1 MTRSVILRII
11 REPLFAFVVMGG
23 VLYFAH
29 SQLRS
34 RHSEPV
40 VLQAATRAA
49 LIGDFEK
56 LHGRKATADDL
67 ARIEHDYLTDELLFR
82 EALENGLHRSDPSV
96 RSKLVENMRYRITGP
111 LADPTDEQLVNY
123 YSENLD
129 RYRAE
134 PVVSFGQVYFAER
147 PPDPAAV
154 LAQLQQGGPVTGQP
168 FRHGRE
174 FPRYGYSM
182 LRGMFGQPMVESLSA
197 APLGEWIGPL
207 ESPYGWHYVRAT
219 ERLPAALLPFDAVRQ
234 QVESDFMV
242 VMIDAAVDRHLDELR
257 RRHEVRSER

>member
-1 MTRSVILRII
+1 MTRSVLLRII

-67 ARIEHDYLTDELLFR
+67 ARIERDYLTDELLFR

-134 PVVSFGQVYFAER
+134 PVVTFRQVYFAER

-154 LAQLQQGGPVTGQP
+154 LAQLRQGWPVTGTAANSRVTATACCAACSASRWSSP
-168 FRHGRE
+168 CRPRRSGNGSGRWSPPTGGTMCA
-174 FPRYGYSM
+174 PRSGYPLPSCRSTPCASR
-182 LRGMFGQPMVESLSA
+182 LRVISWS
-197 APLGEWIGPL
+197 
-207 ESPYGWHYVRAT
+207 
-219 ERLPAALLPFDAVRQ
+219 
-234 QVESDFMV
+234 
-242 VMIDAAVDRHLDELR
+242 
-257 RRHEVRSER
+257 